1 MSATHFSGPVAVG
14 SGKMESVGATK
25 TVSSADN
32 GKVLVLNGGTG
43 GAIALPAVA
52 TALSGL
58 QFKIVVGAAFSTDYV
73 ITATTAVIS
82 GPIAEAGVIQTCAGA
97 TTLTL
102 EDGTEAIG
110 DHIDFLCDGTN
121 WLING
126 NFQTAASITVA

>member
-43 GAIALPAVA
+43 GAITLPAVA

-82 GPIAEAGVIQTCAGA
+82 GPIAEAGVIQTCAG
-97 TTLTL
+97 TL

-126 NFQTAASITVA
+126 NFQTGASITVA

>member
-43 GAIALPAVA
+43 GAITLPAVA

-58 QFKIVVGAAFSTDYV
+58 QFKIV
-73 ITATTAVIS
+73 TTAVIS